1 MLSKVK
7 QKALDEV
14 TLKEL
19 QTVAKQNRQ
28 LLA

>member
-1 MLSKVK
+1 MVSKIK
-7 QKALDEV
+7 QKSLDTM

-19 QTVAKQNRQ
+19 QSVAKQNRQ